1 MSWVIANVSTW
12 LYTIEYNNTIELSIL
27 KLLLLLFLLLCN
39 ENNDNKIEVMIIKI
53 IYNNYIWLLIIII
66 PWSVS
71 SCRGR
76 SSSRLPL

>member
-39 ENNDNKIEVMIIKI
+39 ENDDNEIVVMIMKI
-53 IYNNYIWLLIIII
+53 I
-66 PWSVS
+66 
-71 SCRGR
+71 
-76 SSSRLPL
+76 